1 MFNDN
6 FLTLEES
13 LFKDGEVG
21 VSYRY
26 IYAFLRAIL
35 GDREGVI
42 SYHEIARRAKISTGR
57 VVNAVRVL
65 EENHYLSKSYIY
77 YRVENTLGRKL
88 KLKALCFT
96 PVYLPRW
103 IIFDDQL
110 SPEEKGLMLTLY
122 YLSTPEGKVFHFR
135 AQIIREFFGKDPS
148 APVLKRAFKSL
159 EEKGYIVKER
169 FYYEL
174 VSDDSS

>member
-1 MFNDN
+1 MYKGD

-35 GDREGVI
+35 GNREGII
-42 SYHEIARRAKISTGR
+42 SYHEIARRAKVSIGR
-57 VVNAVRVL
+57 VVNAVKVL

-77 YRVENTLGRKL
+77 YRVENALGRKL

-96 PVYLPRW
+96 PAHLPKW
-103 IIFDDQL
+103 IIFDNRL
-110 SPEEKGLMLTLY
+110 SPEEKGLLLTLH
-122 YLSTPEGKVFHFR
+122 YLATPEGKVFYYR
-135 AQIIREFFGKDPS
+135 SQIIREFFGRDPS
-148 APVLKRAFKSL
+148 APVLKRAFRLL
-159 EEKGYIVKER
+159 EEKGYIKRER
-169 FYYEL
+169 FYYLIMNGNE
-174 VSDDSS
+174 